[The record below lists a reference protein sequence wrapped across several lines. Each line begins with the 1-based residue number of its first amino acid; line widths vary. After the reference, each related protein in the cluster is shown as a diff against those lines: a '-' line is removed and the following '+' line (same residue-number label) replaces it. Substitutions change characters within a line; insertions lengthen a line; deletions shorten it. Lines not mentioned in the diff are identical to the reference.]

1 MWHWGNVSPS
11 TRQPWTSRPSAFPLV
26 GRQWPFQGPRRLS
39 HDSSLVWRH
48 IIPELRQLCAEAN
61 RERLRGRIWRAS
73 SRIYPKGFLFWWWFK
88 VSPYNSFSGGAGEE
102 RKSHGSSRRFQSP
115 QVLIQQ
121 QRSNQEHPRTEGV
134 KEIDLDLDKLP
145 LERTLGVQW
154 CVESDSFEFNIVL
167 QDKPCTRRGIL
178 STVSSVYY
186 PKGFVA
192 PLMLQGKA
200 ILQELCVLNL
210 DWNEPVPEEAEMK
223 WERWRMEL
231 MKLQSIK
238 IPRCYKPSHFRQ
250 VIRAEL
256 HHFSDT
262 SVQGYGQCSY
272 QRLEDEAHNVH
283 WAFVMGK
290 SRVDPL
296 KPVTI
301 PPLELTAAVCSV
313 KRYKI
318 GQIRSNGG
326 T

>member
-1 MWHWGNVSPS
+1 M
-11 TRQPWTSRPSAFPLV
+11 
-26 GRQWPFQGPRRLS
+26 
-39 HDSSLVWRH
+39 
-48 IIPELRQLCAEAN
+48 
-61 RERLRGRIWRAS
+61 
-73 SRIYPKGFLFWWWFK
+73 
-88 VSPYNSFSGGAGEE
+88 
-102 RKSHGSSRRFQSP
+102 
-115 QVLIQQ
+115 
-121 QRSNQEHPRTEGV
+121 
-134 KEIDLDLDKLP
+134 DLESDKLP
-145 LERTLGVQW
+145 LEHTLGVQW
-154 CVESDSFEFNIVL
+154 CVESDIFEFNIVL
-167 QDKPCTRRGIL
+167 QDKPCTRWGIL
-178 STVSSVYY
+178 STVRSVDD
-186 PKGFVA
+186 PIGFVA
-192 PLMLQGKA
+192 SLMLQGKA
-200 ILQELCVLNL
+200 ILREL
-210 DWNEPVPEEAEMK
+210 DWDEPVPEEAKMK
-223 WERWRMEL
+223 WERGRMEL

-238 IPRCYKPSHFRQ
+238 IPWCYKPSHFRQ

-301 PPLELTAAVCSV
+301 PPLELTAAFCSV